1 MEAINGFTILFVV
14 IIITMYIHFKGK
26 IATLTKDIGYWKE
39 GYTEV
44 NTKLRKAEKIL
55 IELEKKN
62 GQ

>member
-1 MEAINGFTILFVV
+1 MEAINRFTILFVV

-26 IATLTKDIGYWKE
+26 IATLIKDIGYWKE